1 MAGNE
6 KVILDAGHG
15 GCNLRD
21 LKNQKQNSGLYAERG
36 LETSLLCFI
45 CNCWLIF
52 EEAKWDD
59 INILP

>member
-36 LETSLLCFI
+36 RKTSLLWFM
-45 CNCWLIF
+45 
-52 EEAKWDD
+52 
-59 INILP
+59 